1 MGSLLAKIAWQPAL
15 IHKGLW
21 PLIGLHQKLTGDPL
35 AASSFVTRLPVDPIL
50 VGDSGGKV
58 TPPPSAL
65 MKVPAGVS
73 YWLLKNSSKHP
84 EWPSFLVGGPGK
96 ASGYFYLLRCF
107 FEQKLSHSH
116 GWPPSL
122 CPPADRSGTDDLGH
136 CLTIPGICEPRLEK
150 SAPLTTLGAS
160 SIPLGVLCSV

>member
-50 VGDSGGKV
+50 VEDSGGKV

-107 FEQKLSHSH
+107 LSRSLVILTAGLLLYAHLLIDQGLMTWAIVS
-116 GWPPSL
+116 PSQ
-122 CPPADRSGTDDLGH
+122 ASAN
-136 CLTIPGICEPRLEK
+136 PGLRNL
-150 SAPLTTLGAS
+150 PL
-160 SIPLGVLCSV
+160 